1 MLNRLERDAV
11 DADDVLIYQQVM
23 LKLKSKHIGGALSKN
38 NKSKFQHFAPPEWKS
53 LVPVG

>member
-38 NKSKFQHFAPPEWKS
+38 NKSKFQHFLLPE
-53 LVPVG
+53 